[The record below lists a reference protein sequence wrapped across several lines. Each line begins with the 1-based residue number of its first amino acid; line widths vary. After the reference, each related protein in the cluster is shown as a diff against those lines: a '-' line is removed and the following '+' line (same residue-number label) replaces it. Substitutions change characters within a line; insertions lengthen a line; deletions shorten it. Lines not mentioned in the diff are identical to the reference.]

1 MADQQSIVALNI
13 GSQRVSMAVFEPG
26 KSGGLT
32 LKSYETTSILADPAT
47 EAMRMPQLRAHV
59 IELAQK
65 LKVAKHKVRYAVS
78 GQSVFI
84 RFVKLPPIESD
95 NIEQMVTFEAQQ
107 QLPFP
112 IETVVWDYQLM
123 EGTSLEKE
131 VALVAIKAD
140 SLDEINSCVISSGM
154 ATESVDAAP
163 MALYNA
169 FRHAYG
175 ETTEPVLLI
184 DVGAKTSNLLYIEGD
199 RFFTRGIPIGGASI
213 TTAIAKEYHISFAE
227 AEAQKVGNG
236 LVTLNGAHAEQ
247 LDESIAALGN
257 IIRTALTRL
266 PSEIARTT
274 THYRSQHSGGAPRHV
289 YLAGSGANLP
299 YAREFFAEK
308 LGLPVDY
315 FNPLAKVSLGK
326 NVSPEAISAEAHTMG
341 ELVGL
346 ATRAVA
352 KAKISIDLVP
362 ASVVAD
368 RASQRRQPILIAAAA
383 VLILGFGAFAALKNS
398 AASAA
403 EKELD
408 HLSKQKQ
415 QLEAT
420 AQPIEQLLSHENAL
434 QKVSL
439 QYVSAEQDQVQWLG
453 ILNAL
458 RSHFAS
464 EFVWVTDLEPLAN
477 YDVLLPNDPKSK
489 NGDSVVNGSFTGS
502 TSYGVSMLAA
512 IKSASPAVQKGKTP
526 APKAAA
532 KPVADESAVPLIN
545 AIRVRGLWREN
556 PDSHNAV
563 NKLIKSLRESKS
575 PYFSFSVKAPADKNS
590 KNTNAN
596 AMVDLKDEQI
606 TKLLQVRVDDDGNY
620 AWPFELIIPLAR
632 PIPSR

>member
-26 KSGGLT
+26 KSGGLV
-32 LKSYETTSILADPAT
+32 LKSYDTTSILADPAT

-65 LKVAKHKVRYAVS
+65 LKVSKQKVRYAVS

-112 IETVVWDYQLM
+112 IDTVVWDYQLM
-123 EGTSLEKE
+123 EGTGLEKE

-154 ATESVDAAP
+154 VTESVDAAP

-169 FRHAYG
+169 FRHSYG

-184 DVGAKTSNLLYIEGD
+184 DVGAKTSNLLYIEGN

-227 AEAQKVGNG
+227 AESQKVGNG

-247 LDESIAALGN
+247 LDESIAALGT
-257 IIRTALTRL
+257 IIRNALTRL

-274 THYRSQHSGGAPRHV
+274 THYRSQHGGGAPRHV
-289 YLAGSGANLP
+289 YLAGAGANMP

-326 NVSPEAISAEAHTMG
+326 NISPEVAAAEAHTMG

-346 ATRAVA
+346 AVRATA

-368 RASQRRQPILIAAAA
+368 RASQRRQPIMIAAAA
-383 VLILGFGAFAALKNS
+383 VFILGFAAFAVLKNS
-398 AASAA
+398 AATAA
-403 EKELD
+403 GDALD
-408 HLSKQKQ
+408 KLKSQKA
-415 QLEAT
+415 QLEQT
-420 AQPIEQLLSHENAL
+420 AQPIEGLLSHEQAL
-434 QKVSL
+434 SKLSQ
-439 QYVSAEQDQVQWLG
+439 QYVGAEQDQLYWLG
-453 ILNAL
+453 VLNAL

-477 YDVLLPNDPKSK
+477 YDVTLPNDPKSK
-489 NGDSVVNGSFTGS
+489 NGDSVVNSTFTGS
-502 TSYGVSMLAA
+502 SNYGVSMLAA
-512 IKSASPAVQKGKTP
+512 VKAAAPAAQKGKSP
-526 APKAAA
+526 APKAGA
-532 KPVADESAVPLIN
+532 KSSTDEASVPMIN
-545 AIRVRGLWREN
+545 AIRVKGLWREN

-563 NKLIKSLRESKS
+563 NKLIKSLRDSKS
-575 PYFSFSVKAPADKNS
+575 PYFSFTMKAPAEKNS
-590 KNTNAN
+590 KSATAN
-596 AMVDLKDEQI
+596 AYVDLKDEQI

-632 PIPSR
+632 PISSR